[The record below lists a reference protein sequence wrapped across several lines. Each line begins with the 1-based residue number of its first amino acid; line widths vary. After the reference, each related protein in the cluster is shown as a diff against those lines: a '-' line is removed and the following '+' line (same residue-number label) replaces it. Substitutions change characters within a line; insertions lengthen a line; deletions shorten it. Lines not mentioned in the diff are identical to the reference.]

1 MGTLTCF
8 VNPFS
13 DSCRLVD
20 DFTKREFKVSK
31 KDLEKTIYKL
41 YQEKQYTKVW
51 FEGPPVE
58 SEDIIHKF
66 TNIYPDCEIIME
78 VE

>member
-20 DFTKREFKVSK
+20 DFTKREFKVLK

-41 YQEKQYTKVW
+41 YQEKQYTKV
-51 FEGPPVE
+51 
-58 SEDIIHKF
+58 
-66 TNIYPDCEIIME
+66 
-78 VE
+78 